1 MSNYQGFIK
10 PYASRFVFLSRSV
23 DSILVVL
30 ALGLIGWYY
39 NLNIPSEVWVA
50 GLMAGLLFQ
59 LLAEFTDIYRSWRA
73 ESLWAESRQ
82 VVLCWGLC
90 FSIMFAFG
98 QLSPLEETLFVW
110 PRAAQW
116 FISVAAL
123 MLGWRMAV
131 RILLREL
138 RSRGLNTR
146 RVAIVGSGRLALEVA
161 QRMHAA
167 DWAGYRVHGLFD
179 YNPKLDADE
188 YRQLCSR
195 TEIECATIG
204 SIDEL
209 VEKATHG
216 ELDSVYIALPMRQE
230 KRIQEIVARLSNSA
244 ATVNVV
250 PDLFVFELLHAR
262 TFNLNGLPVFS
273 LVGEP
278 MRGMNGWGKRLEDIV
293 LASLILIMIAPLL
306 LAIALMVKLTSRGP
320 ALFKQQRYGLD
331 GKPIK
336 VWKFR
341 TMTVME
347 NGSDFKQATK
357 GDNRITPVG
366 AFLRKTSLDE
376 LPQFFN
382 VLQGSMSIVGPRP
395 HAVAHNEEFR
405 VQVKN
410 YMRRHKIKPGITG
423 WAQINGWRGE
433 TDTLEKMEKRVEY
446 DLHYIQNWS
455 VWWDLKIIAKTVFKG
470 FVGKNVY

>member
-10 PYASRFVFLSRSV
+10 PYSSRFGFLSRSV
-23 DSILVVL
+23 DSLLIVL
-30 ALGLIGWYY
+30 ALKLIGWFYQVT
-39 NLNIPSEVWVA
+39 LPSEVWVA
-50 GLMAGLLFQ
+50 GLLAGLLFQ
-59 LLAEFTDIYRSWRA
+59 ILAEFTDIYRSWRA
-73 ESLWAESRQ
+73 ESLWAETRQ

-90 FSIMFAFG
+90 FVTMFCFG
-98 QLSPLEETLFVW
+98 QLSSLEQTLFSW

-116 FISVAAL
+116 FASVAGL
-123 MLGWRMAV
+123 MLVWRMSV
-131 RILLREL
+131 RMLLREL
-138 RSRGLNTR
+138 RARGYNTR
-146 RVAIVGSGRLALEVA
+146 KVAIVGSSKLATEVA
-161 QRMHAA
+161 SRMKAA
-167 DWAGYRVHGLFD
+167 DWAGYKIHGFFD
-179 YNPKLDADE
+179 YSPQQANDQF
-188 YRQLCSR
+188 RQLCAR
-195 TEIECATIG
+195 TDVERQTVG

-209 VEKATHG
+209 VEIACG
-216 ELDSVYIALPMRQE
+216 GQVDSIYIALPLREEQ
-230 KRIQEIVARLSNSA
+230 RIQEILSRLSNST

-278 MRGMNGWGKRLEDIV
+278 MRGMSGWGKRVEDII
-293 LASLILIMIAPLL
+293 LAALILTLIAPLL
-306 LAIALMVKLTSRGP
+306 LVVAAMIKLTSRGP

-405 VQVKN
+405 GQVKN

-470 FVGKNVY
+470 FIGKNVY

>member
-10 PYASRFVFLSRSV
+10 PYASRFGFLSRSL
-23 DSILVVL
+23 DSLLIVL
-30 ALGLIGWYY
+30 ALGLIGWFYA
-39 NLNIPSEVWVA
+39 LTIPSEVWIA
-50 GLMAGLLFQ
+50 GLLAGLLFQ
-59 LLAEFTDIYRSWRA
+59 ILAEFTDIYRSWRA

-82 VVLCWGLC
+82 VVLCWVLC
-90 FSIMFAFG
+90 FGIMFIFG
-98 QLSPLEETLFVW
+98 QWSSLENTLFAW

-131 RILLREL
+131 RMLLRQL
-138 RSRGLNTR
+138 RTQGFNTR
-146 RVAIVGSGRLALEVA
+146 TVAIVGSGRLAVEVA
-161 QRMHAA
+161 QRMYAA
-167 DWAGYRVHGLFD
+167 DWAGYQIRGLFD
-179 YNPKLDADE
+179 YNPKLSDDE
-188 YRQLCSR
+188 YRQLCNR
-195 TEIECATIG
+195 TEIEYPTIG

-209 VEKATHG
+209 VEKATSG
-216 ELDSVYIALPMRQE
+216 QFDSIYIALPMREE
-230 KRIQEIVARLSNSA
+230 KRIQEILTRLSNSA
-244 ATVNVV
+244 VTVNVV

-293 LASLILIMIAPLL
+293 LASLILTLIAPLL
-306 LAIALMVKLTSRGP
+306 LVIALLVKVTSPGP

-357 GDNRITPVG
+357 GDNRITRVG

-455 VWWDLKIIAKTVFKG
+455 VWWDLKIIAKTIFKG